1 MSNAPEA
8 SDDVATL
15 LALKREF
22 LMPCVFHFFKRP
34 MVLERGAGCRVFDTD
49 GKAYLDCYSGV
60 GVVNCGHAEPGIVA
74 RVADQ
79 LARLAHTTT
88 IYITRPMLR
97 LAEALAG
104 FVGGGLRKS
113 FFCTSGSEA
122 NETALLLAKLA
133 TGRHGFIA
141 LSRSLHG
148 RTYLTSGIT
157 GMAFWRADP
166 DPPSN
171 VHFAPSPTCG
181 DCPLKLSHPSCG
193 LRCADAIDDLLRE
206 NPDEIAAFIAEPVQG
221 NGGINVP
228 PPGYFERVQE
238 ILHRH
243 GVLMIMDEAQTG
255 FCRTGKRFGHQHWDI
270 EPDMITVCKALGN
283 GLPIAALIAT
293 PAVAAAYTK
302 PGASTF
308 GGNLVCATAGLATL
322 EIMRER
328 RLDEAAAIAGARLR
342 AGLLS
347 LAARHRCVKEVRGL
361 GLMLGVELVND
372 DGEPAG
378 ALLDDILE
386 ALKDRGVLVGKT
398 GPGRNVLTLMP
409 PLVIT
414 HDEVDQVLATL
425 NEVFDGITP
434 AVAQPAVK
442 PLG

>member
-1 MSNAPEA
+1 MNETSR
-8 SDDVATL
+8 DDVDTL
-15 LALKREF
+15 LALKREY
-22 LMPCVFHFFKRP
+22 LMPCVFHFFRKP
-34 MVLERGAGCRVFDTD
+34 MVLERGEGCRVFDTK
-49 GKAYLDCYSGV
+49 GRAYLDCYSGV
-60 GVVNCGHAEPGIVA
+60 GVTNCGHAAPGIVA
-74 RVADQ
+74 RVTAQ
-79 LARLAHTTT
+79 LGRLAHTTT
-88 IYITRPMLR
+88 IYLTQPMLR
-97 LAEALAG
+97 LAEALAN
-104 FVGGGLRKS
+104 FIGGGLRKS

-133 TGRHGFIA
+133 TGRNGFIA

-166 DPPSN
+166 EPPTN
-171 VHFAPSPTCG
+171 IHFAPSPTCS
-181 DCPLKLSHPSCG
+181 DCPLKLTHPACG
-193 LRCADAIDDLLRE
+193 LRCADSIDELLAQ
-206 NPDEIAAFIAEPVQG
+206 NPGEIAAFIAEPVQG

-238 ILHRH
+238 ILRRH
-243 GVLMIMDEAQTG
+243 EVLMIMDEAQTG

-283 GLPIAALIAT
+283 GLPIAALVAT
-293 PAVAAAYTK
+293 PVVAAAYTK

-322 EIMRER
+322 DFMRER
-328 RLDEAAAIAGARLR
+328 RLEQAAATAGTRLR
-342 AGLLS
+342 AGLEA
-347 LAARHRCVKEVRGL
+347 LAGRHTCIRDVRGL
-361 GLMLGVELVND
+361 GLMLGVELVRP

-386 ALKDRGVLVGKT
+386 ALKERGVLVGKT

-414 HDEVDQVLATL
+414 DTEVDQVLATL
-425 NEVFDGITP
+425 NEVFDLLATAERG
-434 AVAQPAVK
+434 
-442 PLG
+442 

>member
-1 MSNAPEA
+1 MPTTPTAT
-8 SDDVATL
+8 DDVDTL
-15 LALKREF
+15 IALKREY
-22 LMPCVFHFFKRP
+22 LMPCVFHFFRKP
-34 MVLERGAGCRVFDTD
+34 MVLERGEGCRVFDTD
-49 GKAYLDCYSGV
+49 GRAYLDCYSGV
-60 GVVNCGHAEPGIVA
+60 GVTNCGHAEPGIVA
-74 RVADQ
+74 RVVEQ
-79 LARLAHTTT
+79 LGKLAHTTT
-88 IYITRPMLR
+88 IYLTRPMLR
-97 LAEALAG
+97 LAESLAKFIG
-104 FVGGGLRKS
+104 SGLQKS

-133 TGRHGFIA
+133 TGRNGFIA

-171 VHFAPSPTCG
+171 VHFAPSPTCN
-181 DCPLKLSHPSCG
+181 DCPLKLSRPGCQ
-193 LRCADAIDDLLRE
+193 LRCADEVEKVLRE
-206 NPDEIAAFIAEPVQG
+206 NPGEIAAFIAEPVQG

-238 ILHRH
+238 ILRRH

-255 FCRTGKRFGHQHWDI
+255 FCRTGRRFGHQHWAI

-308 GGNLVCATAGLATL
+308 GGNLVCATSGLATL
-322 EIMRER
+322 DFMRER
-328 RLDEAAAIAGARLR
+328 KLEQAAAAAGARLR
-342 AGLLS
+342 AGLEE
-347 LAARHRCVKEVRGL
+347 LAARHSCIRDIRGL
-361 GLMLGVELVND
+361 GLMLGAELVTPS
-372 DGEPAG
+372 GEPAG

-414 HDEVDQVLATL
+414 AAEIDQVLATL
-425 NEVFDGITP
+425 GEVFDLLCP
-434 AVAQPAVK
+434 S
-442 PLG
+442 